1 MDSFSLDRYFVGQSF
16 IASKLIFHLDFSK
29 TPDYNYLGYQML
41 PFKTILLL
49 DRGLATP
56 LYLQLCGQLIQEI
69 TGGVIPKGLRLPG
82 SRTMADMLGLSR
94 KTVNQAYEEL
104 EAQGWVNIVEKKGAF
119 VSQEIPIFKKRN
131 IAPQVEGERTDLHR
145 RKSGFP
151 LPDQHSFLSFFQPPT
166 AKSALLAIDTGYP
179 DTRLAPARELAQS
192 FQRVLTG
199 RKGGRIMNY
208 APDFYGHPNLIQ
220 EVLKYLAETRGIIA
234 RPENLFIS
242 RGSLMAFSAIFQLL
256 LQPGDKVVTGDVSF
270 QVADNI
276 IRIAGGEL
284 LHVPVDE
291 MGIDVDALETLCE
304 KQVIRAVFVMPHHHH
319 PTTVSLS
326 CGRRVK
332 LLQLAE
338 KHGFAIVEDDYDY
351 DFHYD
356 SSPILP
362 MASIDRAGT
371 VIYVGSF
378 SKTLVPGLRIG
389 FILAP
394 EDVIARVARLSRF
407 MDCHG
412 NTALEKALAQLFQEG
427 IIRRHLKKSLKCY
440 HQRRDLF
447 CELLQ
452 TELASKVSFRKPEGG
467 LAVWVHFNDDF
478 PLATVRTAALQR
490 GLLISRT
497 VFCHA
502 NGRPINAIR
511 MGFASLSEQE
521 LLEAVGVL
529 KSVLSGYKK

>member
-1 MDSFSLDRYFVGQSF
+1 MEQSF
-16 IASKLIFHLDFSK
+16 LASKFICHLDHSK
-29 TPDYNYLGYQML
+29 TPDCDYLGYQML
-41 PFKTILLL
+41 PFKTILRL
-49 DRGLATP
+49 DRSLAAP
-56 LYLQLCGQLIQEI
+56 LYLQLCGQLIQGI
-69 TGGVIPKGLRLPG
+69 TCGIIPKGLRLPG
-82 SRTMADMLGLSR
+82 SRTMADLLELSR

-104 EAQGWVNIVEKKGAF
+104 EAQGWVDIYAKKGAF
-119 VSQEIPIFKKRN
+119 VSQDIPVLKQRSIT
-131 IAPQVEGERTDLHR
+131 PQSLAERTDLQR
-145 RKSGFP
+145 LKSGFP
-151 LPDQHSFLSFFQPPT
+151 LPDHHNYLSFFQPPT
-166 AKSALLAIDTGYP
+166 AKAPRLTIDTGYP
-179 DTRLAPARELAQS
+179 DARLAPARELAQS

-208 APDFYGHPNLIQ
+208 APDFYGHPDLIK

-242 RGSLMAFSAIFQLL
+242 RGSLMAFSAIFRLL
-256 LQPGDKVVTGDVSF
+256 LQPGDKVVTGASSF

-284 LHVPVDE
+284 LHVPVDGK
-291 MGIDVDALETLCE
+291 GIDVDALEVLCRR
-304 KQVIRAVFVMPHHHH
+304 QTIRAVFVMPHHHH

-326 CGRRVK
+326 AGRRVK

-338 KHGFAIVEDDYDY
+338 KYGFAIVEDDYDY
-351 DFHYD
+351 DFHYC

-394 EDVIARVARLSRF
+394 EDVIVRVARLSRF

-440 HQRRDLF
+440 HRRRDLF

-452 TELASKVSFRKPEGG
+452 TELAGKVSFQQPEGG
-467 LAVWVHFNDDF
+467 LAAWVHFKEDF
-478 PLATVRTAALQR
+478 PLATIRTAALER

-502 NGRPINAIR
+502 DGRPINAIR
-511 MGFASLSEQE
+511 MGFASMSEQE
-521 LLEAVGVL
+521 LAEAVGIL
-529 KSVLSGYKK
+529 KSVLADHKTQ